1 MVGTHQFATERHR
14 PVLIQTKGVC
24 IPCKAQARTSWI
36 DGTRNR
42 EDCSQQLLSLPS
54 LILPRLDS
62 FGAMAT
68 RWKMKSIDTA
78 VVALAGRRIDLP
90 DAQVTRFPLENIQE
104 VGRRVCEALCKIRAV
119 ALVCSAACG
128 ADLVALEQARLL
140 GLRRRIV
147 LPFAPE
153 RFRQT
158 SVIDRPGDWGP
169 VYDQQVAATVAAGDL
184 LVLEVATGGDAAY
197 AAANEAIVREAQ
209 QLSRTLQPDQPHRL
223 IAILVWEGAPRPG
236 NDATARFRDLT
247 RRAGFEEQ
255 SISTLSAMPQ
265 QTTGTDSSA
274 LM

>member
-1 MVGTHQFATERHR
+1 
-14 PVLIQTKGVC
+14 
-24 IPCKAQARTSWI
+24 
-36 DGTRNR
+36 
-42 EDCSQQLLSLPS
+42 
-54 LILPRLDS
+54 
-62 FGAMAT
+62 
-68 RWKMKSIDTA
+68 MKLVHTA

-90 DAQVTRFPLENIQE
+90 EAQVPRFPLENIQE
-104 VGRRVCEALCKIRAV
+104 VGRRVCEAFCKMRAV

-153 RFRQT
+153 RFRKT

-169 VYDQQVAATVAAGDL
+169 IYDQQVAATVAANDL
-184 LVLEVATGGDAAY
+184 LVLDVATDGEAAY

-209 QLSRTLQPDQPHRL
+209 ALARTSQPDRPHRL
-223 IAILVWEGAPRPG
+223 IATLVWEGAQRPG
-236 NDATARFRDLT
+236 SDATARFRNLT

-265 QTTGTDSSA
+265 PATDTNSSA
-274 LM
+274 LT